1 MRGVGHAKDEP
12 WDRVA
17 QRKKLARVSALGFRL
32 RRTRLDGVGGAQL
45 RDGRHI
51 GRLRTPRVM
60 RALRGPVPTTNHS
73 GVSLYPRRATRSR
86 SGGAV

>member
-1 MRGVGHAKDEP
+1 VVGGVSMRGVGHAKDEP

-60 RALRGPVPTTNHS
+60 RALRGP
-73 GVSLYPRRATRSR
+73 RRATRSR